1 MIIIIIVNNS
11 YSHNGRGKNQR
22 FRRMAAKAK
31 HNHDEDNDGGLL
43 SGGLGTAFSVAAKG
57 VAWYFGFFML
67 DSFLDFGLLHSTGFA
82 ASPIADISHEFMKPV
97 SDAMPQFFSEGLG
110 SNALNILTDVLTGIH
125 RLFGVTDTFLDSAV
139 IADSG
144 LASTN
149 LLGGFGGEQSVDF
162 GTSTD
167 IGGFELPF

>member
-1 MIIIIIVNNS
+1 MS
-11 YSHNGRGKNQR
+11 
-22 FRRMAAKAK
+22 AKSK
-31 HNHDEDNDGGLL
+31 HDHDEDNDKGGGLL

-57 VAWYFGFFML
+57 VSWYFGFFML

-97 SDAMPQFFSEGLG
+97 SDAMPEFFSEGLG
-110 SNALNILTDVLTGIH
+110 SNALSILTDVLTGIH
-125 RLFGVTDTFLDSAV
+125 RLFGVTDTFIDGAV

-144 LASTN
+144 LADGN
-149 LLGGFGGEQSVDF
+149 LLGGFGGEKAVDF

-167 IGGFELPF
+167 IGGLELPF